1 MNKNQTFKF
10 KWKNIITAV
19 LISCCL
25 FCESSG
31 LPITVAH
38 ADEIAEEQLA
48 SSISLDYVSDV
59 AIHTPDSILRLYGE
73 PEQTYQVPVNVS
85 ADCTIILDHIKNT
98 ADFTIADG
106 VHVKLLLR
114 GSNECKQIIAA
125 GGTQTELLLIGDS
138 ADAMLTAEQI
148 ACTRGGTTQTGA
160 NVRIESCTVVCQDL
174 GCGNHG
180 LDNAYNG
187 GSAMIP
193 NAMPGSNASANVTI
207 ISSQV
212 MISGSLAC
220 GGNGVSSQGSW
231 AANASNGGCAGTVLI
246 DNSRV
251 SVGGNVAM
259 GGKGG
264 DGGIGSSYYEH
275 VAGNTQS
282 ACPVQIINNSYVT
295 VTGNVASQQDLPK
308 YSKDGKQQGL
318 HGVKVEITDSTLIA
332 KDIASGGNGHQYIRS
347 ASSSGAGTSYDI
359 AGTAGGNGGTIVAKN
374 AVIECN
380 TAVRGGNAGEYMN
393 YQVSMYGNQTGDYDC
408 ANHPI
413 DGNGGSI
420 DSSDSQ
426 WTIHSCTGEK
436 GSRWSGYSH
445 PSTYSDQRFSGGM
458 ISGRVRGA
466 VITTDLTTICDG
478 DFEAATEVRNSE
490 EASCA
495 KCLLKTDMEL
505 AGTTAAVTANELRG
519 SARLDENGQW
529 YTYLGI
535 GKQQI
540 RLMGS
545 HPYEA
550 TVRVRRSAAFNEF
563 QLNAYGRLNME
574 YADALI
580 REDSY
585 HYLDENY
592 DYNGDYRISGNGDH
606 KLSIDAGE
614 HLLIFDET
622 TLDTLEINGN
632 SIVRIQL
639 KAAVTIRQI
648 LVADGATLI
657 IDGVDF
663 LDYDSCQGMLRNT
676 AGQRLFPVS
685 LIMETPDQ
693 YELCLNEEEKVLS
706 AEDRKLHFLV
716 PEGTCQLTLRKEA
729 FVFTGEWQISGPQ
742 QLYQS
747 DLLLRLDCSLAPV
760 TIEDTC
766 VNSGTERIDTQADV
780 CLSQSSQLHCVS
792 VKKKD
797 AMLWLDHI
805 APNIQIYVPQDFCG
819 EIRDCS
825 GIPLRLVTVEAEKA
839 DYPMQF
845 ELDGTIYDV
854 VTNADGVFTFLATI
868 GVHEFRLI
876 LDDGS
881 YWVTGS
887 LRVSADDK
895 HNFHTKE
902 ELTDQKPEPA
912 PDVKEDQ
919 KTGIKEEPDTEPGT
933 EPANR
938 EDTPGTNNSGS
949 DGSSSGSSSS
959 GSSSSGGS
967 SSGSSSSGGS
977 SSSSSGSGGSGS
989 GGSNLNSSG
998 LAGSGSNS
1006 PGSTGTVRRNH
1017 TTDHASADGI
1027 DAKVLSNLSNI
1038 RLLDS
1043 DEVSDRIIYTK
1054 KDVTFHITVSSK
1066 AACEYKLVHQGED
1079 ESSLQWNQLD
1089 NDRLTIRAGQQDRR
1103 AVAVIFRTTCQ
1114 DVVRLQRTD
1123 YFCIDQKRPVIR
1135 GVRHLHFYRNSRS
1148 IRVSDNCGLREIR
1161 LNGRKVSSAFTLK
1174 KKGVYVLRVTDYA
1187 GNCRLIAFAIV

>member
-10 KWKNIITAV
+10 KWKNISTAV
-19 LISCCL
+19 MISCCL

-31 LPITVAH
+31 LPTTVAY
-38 ADEIAEEQLA
+38 ADEITEEYTA

-59 AIHTPDSILRLYGE
+59 AIHTPGSTLRLYGE

-125 GGTQTELLLIGDS
+125 GGTQTELSMIGDS
-138 ADAMLTAEQI
+138 SDAMLTAEQI

-174 GCGNHG
+174 GCGNNG
-180 LDNAYNG
+180 RDNAYNG

-231 AANASNGGCAGTVLI
+231 AANASNGGCAGSVLI

-251 SVGGNVAM
+251 SVGGNIAM

-264 DGGIGSSYYEH
+264 EGGIGSSYYEH

-282 ACPVQIINNSYVT
+282 ACPVQVVNNSYVT

-318 HGVKVEITDSTLIA
+318 HGVQVEITDSTLIA

-359 AGTAGGNGGTIVAKN
+359 AGTAGGNGGKIIAKN
-374 AVIECN
+374 AVVECN
-380 TAVRGGNAGEYMN
+380 TAVKGGNAGEYMN
-393 YQVSMYGNQTGDYDC
+393 YQVSMYGNYSGDYDC
-408 ANHPI
+408 VNHPV
-413 DGNGGSI
+413 DGNGGII

-426 WTIHSCTGEK
+426 WTIYSCTGEK
-436 GSRWSGYSH
+436 GSRWNGYAH
-445 PSTYSDQRFSGGM
+445 PSTYGDQRFSGGM

-495 KCLLKTDMEL
+495 KCLLKTDLEL
-505 AGTTAAVTANELRG
+505 AGTTATVIANELSG

-585 HYLDENY
+585 HYLDEDY

-622 TLDTLEINGN
+622 KLDTLEINGN

-648 LVADGATLI
+648 LVSDGATLI
-657 IDGVDF
+657 IDGVDY
-663 LDYDSCQGMLRNT
+663 LDYDSCQGILRNT

-685 LIMETPDQ
+685 LIMETPNQ
-693 YELCLNEEEKVLS
+693 YELSLNEEEKLLS
-706 AEDRKLHFLV
+706 AEDRELHFLV
-716 PEGTCQLTLRKEA
+716 SEGTCQLTLRKEP

-747 DLLLRLDCSLAPV
+747 DLMLRLDCSLAPV

-766 VNSGTERIDTQADV
+766 VSSGADRIDTQADV
-780 CLSQSSQLHCVS
+780 CLSQSSQLHSVS

-805 APNIQIYVPQDFCG
+805 APNIQIYVPRDFCG
-819 EIRDCS
+819 EIRDCL
-825 GIPLRLVTVEAEKA
+825 GVPLRLVTVETEKA

-881 YWVTGS
+881 YWITGS

-919 KTGIKEEPDTEPGT
+919 KPGIKEEPDAEPGT
-933 EPANR
+933 EPGTDVAGTDPANR
-938 EDTPGTNNSGS
+938 ADTPGTNDSG
-949 DGSSSGSSSS
+949 
-959 GSSSSGGS
+959 SGGS

-977 SSSSSGSGGSGS
+977 SSGVSNS
-989 GGSNLNSSG
+989 GGSNLSSSG
-998 LAGSGSNS
+998 LAGSSSNS

-1017 TTDHASADGI
+1017 TTDHASADSI
-1027 DAKVLSNLSNI
+1027 DAKVVSSLSKI

-1054 KDVTFHITVSSK
+1054 KDVSFHITVSSK

-1079 ESSLQWNQLD
+1079 ESSLQWNPLD
-1089 NDRLTIRAGQQDRR
+1089 TDHLTIRADQQDQR

-1114 DVVRLQRTD
+1114 DIVRQQRTN
-1123 YFCIDQKRPVIR
+1123 YFCIDQKRPIIR
-1135 GVRHLHFYRNSRS
+1135 GARHLHFYRNSRS
-1148 IRVSDNCGLREIR
+1148 IRVSDNYGLREIR

-1174 KKGVYVLRVTDYA
+1174 KKGIYVLRVTDYA
-1187 GNCRLIAFAIV
+1187 GNRRLIAFAIV